1 MSIWDSSRATTTPLP
16 ESILVTIQINTSSP
30 GVPETTF
37 EVYGLTGTSY
47 SYALTE
53 GNFEVPFAGV
63 QSVQKSFSVL
73 ADNVI
78 VEPFCSINPLTGMC
92 VTTLYNIPP
101 NTVFQVNWQIEDPP
115 GSTVDQSGFPFSLLA
130 LVLIPVVAAV
140 CVAYLW
146 VKNPRIRFP
155 SAAPS

>member
-16 ESILVTIQINTSSP
+16 ESILVTIEINTSSP

-101 NTVFQVNWQIEDPP
+101 GTVFQVNWQIEDPP
-115 GSTVDQSGFPFSLLA
+115 NSAIDQSGFSFSLLA
-130 LVLIPVVAAV
+130 LALILAVAAV
-140 CVAYLW
+140 CVTYLW
-146 VKNPRIRFP
+146 VKNPRERFT